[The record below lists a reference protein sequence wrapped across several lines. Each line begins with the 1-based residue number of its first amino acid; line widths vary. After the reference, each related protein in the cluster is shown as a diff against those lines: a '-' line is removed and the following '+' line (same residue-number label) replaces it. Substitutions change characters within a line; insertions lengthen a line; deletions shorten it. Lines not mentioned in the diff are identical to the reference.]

1 MSNSLLQYFR
11 GLCFLD
17 RLCLSFAPMVKRTG
31 VISGFGGTQNDI
43 GSFVRILLIITEP
56 PSFKTFL

>member
-31 VISGFGGTQNDI
+31 VISGFGGMQLKIQTNLKSTDV
-43 GSFVRILLIITEP
+43 SRN
-56 PSFKTFL
+56 